1 MSLSADFLFFLIEKI
16 IISIDFWLPVIG
28 LIHLLVLQ
36 VAKKRIWPIALV
48 FSLLIFWVLAGH
60 PLIQSIQNAGI
71 DSMLELRAPDGREV
85 IFWIETNL
93 GSTLPDTNYIFLWSL
108 ISFFYLLIWFVLI
121 RFFANSKFSR
131 HINLLEKLIIAIMVI
146 YIPLASVAEKRSA
159 LKIALNQLDITSKAL
174 SVDQSHL
181 EVKEGDLGVPI
192 FLYLGES
199 TSSMNMGIYG
209 YPRDTTPTL
218 ESFSKDNDNF
228 IKIPNV
234 WATHTHTIPSLLDVF
249 SIPES
254 MKNPNSSSSIFQRSG
269 YPLIPILNSVGINTH
284 IVANHVHE
292 EFLSLVF
299 NEASTLIVPKIARG
313 AIDPYKEL
321 KKFDHEVLNEAFKI
335 FESNEN
341 NKSQLYI
348 FHSYAGHGDYR
359 NFIPK
364 KYHVNVDDFLQEIPP
379 SAIMGNVPFK
389 DVNFIESYDSAIAYI
404 DTNIV
409 KAINF
414 VKQYEHPMIFIY
426 FPDHGESVY
435 TRRAHDSSKFTVEMA
450 QIPMFVYFND
460 LAINK
465 NPEKFLRMQQRIM
478 GNKFATLSQIPSL
491 IAEIMDIEIL
501 DSRNQDSLIKC
512 SIGINDCQDS
522 LLLVRE
528 VTDNK
533 SVVKTSI
540 EQKLDAG
547 MIDATDDATNHYN
560 LIKTLD
566 IDASPGIC
574 YHRSNSI
581 GKAIRGLAVTDC
593 LEIDLV
599 IEEGDLYIFHPP
611 QENYGF
617 KFSKLLE
624 IIHERK
630 VALWIDGKNIDNIK
644 NCNTFVDK
652 TAFFSNKNISLLI
665 EFPSSVFEQSKKL
678 ENCIFS
684 LKDLGFSTS
693 YYVPEIGSKC
703 SDHLQK
709 GLKMENSEYCRLLIN
724 RINWV
729 INTDYFSDISFD
741 YSALLAISNIDNAAS
756 LRWNMWG
763 LEPSDVLKI
772 PLKKFNFIIPINS
785 DPNDI

>member
-1 MSLSADFLFFLIEKI
+1 MSLSIDFLFFLIEKI

-28 LIHLLVLQ
+28 LIHLLALQ
-36 VAKKRIWPIALV
+36 IAKKRIRSIAIV
-48 FSLLIFWVLAGH
+48 FTLLIFWVFAGH

-85 IFWIETNL
+85 IFWMKTNL
-93 GSTLPDTNYIFLWSL
+93 GSTLPNTDYIFLWSF
-108 ISFFYLLIWFVLI
+108 ISFFYLLTWFVLA
-121 RFFANSKFSR
+121 RFFINPKFSK
-131 HINLLEKLIIAIMVI
+131 HINFLEKLIIAIMVI
-146 YIPLASVAEKRSA
+146 YIPIASVAEKRSA
-159 LKIALNQLDITSKAL
+159 LKIALDQLDITSKAL
-174 SVDQSHL
+174 SVDQSYL
-181 EVKEGDLGVPI
+181 KVKEGDLGVPI

-209 YPRDTTPTL
+209 YPRDTTPNL
-218 ESFSKDNDNF
+218 DSFSQDKNF
-228 IKIPNV
+228 IKIPNM
-234 WATHTHTIPSLLDVF
+234 WATHTHTIPSLLDTF

-254 MKNPNSSSSIFQRSG
+254 GKSLDSSSSIFQRRG
-269 YPLIPILNSVGINTH
+269 YPLIPILNSAGINTH
-284 IVANHVHE
+284 IVANHVHD

-299 NEASTLIVPKIARG
+299 NDASTLIVPKIARG

-359 NFIPK
+359 NVIPK

-404 DTNIV
+404 DSNIV

-460 LAINK
+460 LAVNK

-491 IAEIMDIEIL
+491 IAEIMDIEIY

-533 SVVKTSI
+533 SVVKTAI

-566 IDASPGIC
+566 TDETPRIC

-599 IEEGDLYIFHPP
+599 IEEEELYIFHPP
-611 QENYGF
+611 QENFGF

-624 IIHERK
+624 IIHERN
-630 VALWIDGKNIDNIK
+630 VTLWIDGKNIDNIK

-652 TAFFSNKNISLLI
+652 TAFLSKKNISLFI
-665 EFPSSVFEQSKKL
+665 EFPSSMFNPSKEL

-684 LKDLGFSTS
+684 IKDLGFSTS
-693 YYVPEIGSKC
+693 YYIPEIGSKC

-709 GLKMENSEYCRLLIN
+709 GLKMENSEHCRLLNN
-724 RINWV
+724 RINW
-729 INTDYFSDISFD
+729 IISTDYFSDISFD
-741 YSALLAISNIDNAAS
+741 YSALLAISSIENAAS
-756 LRWNMWG
+756 LSWNMWG
-763 LEPSDVLKI
+763 IEASDVLKLS
-772 PLKKFNFIIPINS
+772 LKQFNLIIPINS

>member
-1 MSLSADFLFFLIEKI
+1 MSLSIDFLFFLIEKI

-28 LIHLLVLQ
+28 LIHLLALQ
-36 VAKKRIWPIALV
+36 IAKKRILSIAIV
-48 FSLLIFWVLAGH
+48 FTLLIFWVFAGH

-71 DSMLELRAPDGREV
+71 DSMLELRAPDGREI
-85 IFWIETNL
+85 IFWMETNI
-93 GSTLPDTNYIFLWSL
+93 GSTLPNTDYIFLWSF
-108 ISFFYLLIWFVLI
+108 ISFFYLLTWFVLA
-121 RFFANSKFSR
+121 RFFKNPKFLK
-131 HINLLEKLIIAIMVI
+131 HIDFLEKLIITILVI
-146 YIPLASVAEKRSA
+146 YIPVASVAEKRSA
-159 LKIALNQLDITSKAL
+159 LKIALDQLDITSKAL

-181 EVKEGDLGVPI
+181 KVKEGDLGVPI

-209 YPRDTTPTL
+209 YPRDTTPNL
-218 ESFSKDNDNF
+218 ESFSQDKNF
-228 IKIPNV
+228 IKIPNM
-234 WATHTHTIPSLLDVF
+234 WATHTHTIPSLLDAF

-254 MKNPNSSSSIFQRSG
+254 GKSRDSSSSIFQRSG

-348 FHSYAGHGDYR
+348 FHSYEGHGDYK
-359 NFIPK
+359 NLIPK
-364 KYHVNVDDFLQEIPP
+364 KVHSNVDDFLQDIPA

-389 DVNFIESYDSAIAYI
+389 DASFIESYDSAIKYI

-414 VKQYEHPMIFIY
+414 VKQYEHPMIFMY

-450 QIPMFVYFND
+450 QIPMFLYFND
-460 LAINK
+460 LAIGK

-491 IAEIMDIEIL
+491 IAEIMDIEIY

-533 SVVKTSI
+533 SVVKTAI

-566 IDASPGIC
+566 IDETLGIC

-599 IEEGDLYIFHPP
+599 IEEEELYIFHPP
-611 QENYGF
+611 KKNYGF

-624 IIHERK
+624 IIHERN

-652 TAFFSNKNISLLI
+652 ASFLSKKNISLLI
-665 EFPSSVFEQSKKL
+665 EFPSSMLDPSKEL

-684 LKDLGFSTS
+684 IKDLGFSTS
-693 YYVPEIGSKC
+693 YYIPAIGSKC
-703 SDHLQK
+703 SSHLQK
-709 GLKMENSEYCRLLIN
+709 GLKMENSEHCRLLNN
-724 RINWV
+724 RIDW
-729 INTDYFSDISFD
+729 IISTDYFSDISFD
-741 YSALLAISNIDNAAS
+741 YSALLAISSIENAAS
-756 LRWNMWG
+756 LSWNMWG
-763 LEPSDVLKI
+763 IEASDVLKL
-772 PLKKFNFIIPINS
+772 PLKQFNLIIPINS

>member
-1 MSLSADFLFFLIEKI
+1 MSLSVDFLFFLIEKI

-28 LIHLLVLQ
+28 LIHLLALQ
-36 VAKKRIWPIALV
+36 IAKKRIRSIALV
-48 FSLLIFWVLAGH
+48 FSLLIFWILAGH

-85 IFWIETNL
+85 IFWMETNL
-93 GSTLPDTNYIFLWSL
+93 GSTLPDTNYIFLWSF
-108 ISFFYLLIWFVLI
+108 ISFFYLLTWFVLA
-121 RFFANSKFSR
+121 RFFTNLKFSK
-131 HINLLEKLIIAIMVI
+131 HINFLEKLIITIMVI
-146 YIPLASVAEKRSA
+146 YIPIASVAEKRSA
-159 LKIALNQLDITSKAL
+159 LKIALDQLDITSKAL

-181 EVKEGDLGVPI
+181 KVNEGDLGVPI

-209 YPRDTTPTL
+209 YPRDTTPNL
-218 ESFSKDNDNF
+218 ESFSQDKNF
-228 IKIPNV
+228 IKIPNM
-234 WATHTHTIPSLLDVF
+234 WATHTHTIPSLLDAF

-254 MKNPNSSSSIFQRSG
+254 GKSLDSSSSIFQRSG

-299 NEASTLIVPKIARG
+299 KDASTLIVPKIARG

-335 FESNEN
+335 FESKEN

-348 FHSYAGHGDYR
+348 FHSYAGHGDYK

-364 KYHVNVDDFLQEIPP
+364 KFHSNVDDFLQDIHP

-389 DVNFIESYDSAIAYI
+389 DINFIESYDSAIKYI

-409 KAINF
+409 KAMNF
-414 VKQYEHPMIFIY
+414 VKQYEHPMIFMY

-450 QIPMFVYFND
+450 QIPMFLYFND
-460 LAINK
+460 LAIGK
-465 NPEKFLRMQQRIM
+465 NPEKFLRMQQRIKA
-478 GNKFATLSQIPSL
+478 NKFATLSQIPSL
-491 IAEIMDIEIL
+491 IAEIMDIELL
-501 DSRNQDSLIKC
+501 DSINQDNLLQC
-512 SIGINDCQDS
+512 SIGKNDCQDS

-533 SVVKTSI
+533 SVVKTAI
-540 EQKLDAG
+540 DQLLDPG

-566 IDASPGIC
+566 IDSHTRIC

-599 IEEGDLYIFHPP
+599 IEDEDLFIFHPP

-617 KFSKLLE
+617 KFNKLLE
-624 IIHERK
+624 IIQERN
-630 VALWIDGKNIDNIK
+630 VDLWIDGKNIDNIK
-644 NCNTFVDK
+644 NCNTFIDK
-652 TAFFSNKNISLLI
+652 VSFLSKKNISLLI
-665 EFPSSVFEQSKKL
+665 EFPSSMFDPSKEL

-684 LKDLGFSTS
+684 IKDLGFSTS
-693 YYVPEIGSKC
+693 YYIPEIGSKC

-709 GLKMENSEYCRLLIN
+709 GLKMENSEHCRLLNN
-724 RINWV
+724 RINW
-729 INTDYFSDISFD
+729 IISTDYFSDISFD
-741 YSALLAISNIDNAAS
+741 YSALLAISSIENAAS
-756 LRWNMWG
+756 LSWNMWG
-763 LEPSDVLKI
+763 IEASDVSKL
-772 PLKKFNFIIPINS
+772 PLKQFNLIIPINS

>member
-1 MSLSADFLFFLIEKI
+1 MSLSIDFLFFLIEKV

-28 LIHLLVLQ
+28 LIHLLALQ
-36 VAKKRIWPIALV
+36 IAKKRIRSIAIV
-48 FSLLIFWVLAGH
+48 FTLLIFWVFAGH

-85 IFWIETNL
+85 IFWMKTNL
-93 GSTLPDTNYIFLWSL
+93 GSTLPNTNYIFLWSF
-108 ISFFYLLIWFVLI
+108 ISFFYLLTWLVLA
-121 RFFANSKFSR
+121 RFFINPKFSK
-131 HINLLEKLIIAIMVI
+131 HINFLEKLIITIMVI
-146 YIPLASVAEKRSA
+146 YIPIASVAEKRSA
-159 LKIALNQLDITSKAL
+159 LKIALDQLDITSKAL

-181 EVKEGDLGVPI
+181 KVKEGDLGVPI

-209 YPRDTTPTL
+209 YPRDTTPNL
-218 ESFSKDNDNF
+218 DSFSQDKNF
-228 IKIPNV
+228 IKIPNM
-234 WATHTHTIPSLLDVF
+234 WATHTHTIPSLLDTF

-254 MKNPNSSSSIFQRSG
+254 GKSLDSSSSIFQRRG
-269 YPLIPILNSVGINTH
+269 YPLIPILNSAGINTH
-284 IVANHVHE
+284 IVANHVHD

-299 NEASTLIVPKIARG
+299 NDASTLIVPKIARR

-404 DTNIV
+404 DSNIV
-409 KAINF
+409 KAMNF

-652 TAFFSNKNISLLI
+652 TAFLSNKNISMFI
-665 EFPSSVFEQSKKL
+665 EFPSSVFEESKKL

-709 GLKMENSEYCRLLIN
+709 GLKMENSESCRLLVN

-772 PLKKFNFIIPINS
+772 PLKKFNFILPINS
-785 DPNDI
+785 DPNNI

>member
-1 MSLSADFLFFLIEKI
+1 MSLSIDFLFFLIEKI

-28 LIHLLVLQ
+28 LIHLLALQ
-36 VAKKRIWPIALV
+36 IAKKRIRSIAIV
-48 FSLLIFWVLAGH
+48 FTLLIFWVFAGH

-85 IFWIETNL
+85 IFWMKTNL
-93 GSTLPDTNYIFLWSL
+93 GSTLPNTDYIFLWSF
-108 ISFFYLLIWFVLI
+108 ISFFYLLTWFVLA
-121 RFFANSKFSR
+121 RFFINPKFSK
-131 HINLLEKLIIAIMVI
+131 HINFLEKLIIAIMVI
-146 YIPLASVAEKRSA
+146 YIPIASVAEKRSA
-159 LKIALNQLDITSKAL
+159 LKIALDQLDITSKAL
-174 SVDQSHL
+174 SVDQSYL
-181 EVKEGDLGVPI
+181 KVKEGDLGVPI

-209 YPRDTTPTL
+209 YPRDTTPNL
-218 ESFSKDNDNF
+218 DSFSQDKNF
-228 IKIPNV
+228 IKIPNM
-234 WATHTHTIPSLLDVF
+234 WATHTHTIPSLLDTF

-254 MKNPNSSSSIFQRSG
+254 GKSLDSSSSIFQRRG
-269 YPLIPILNSVGINTH
+269 YPLIPILNSAGINTH
-284 IVANHVHE
+284 IVANHVHD

-299 NEASTLIVPKIARG
+299 NDASTLIVPKIARG

-359 NFIPK
+359 NVIPK

-404 DTNIV
+404 DSNIV

-460 LAINK
+460 LAVNK

-491 IAEIMDIEIL
+491 IAEIMDIEIY

-533 SVVKTSI
+533 SVVKTAI

-566 IDASPGIC
+566 TDETPRIC

-599 IEEGDLYIFHPP
+599 IEEEELYIFHPP
-611 QENYGF
+611 QENFGF

-624 IIHERK
+624 IIHERN
-630 VALWIDGKNIDNIK
+630 VTLWIDGKNIDNIK

-652 TAFFSNKNISLLI
+652 TAFLSKKNISLFI
-665 EFPSSVFEQSKKL
+665 EFPSSMFNPSKEL

-684 LKDLGFSTS
+684 IKDLGFSTS
-693 YYVPEIGSKC
+693 YYIPEIGSKC

-709 GLKMENSEYCRLLIN
+709 GLKMENSENCRLLVN

-741 YSALLAISNIDNAAS
+741 YSALLAISSIENAAS
-756 LRWNMWG
+756 LSWNMWG
-763 LEPSDVLKI
+763 IEASDVLKLS
-772 PLKKFNFIIPINS
+772 LKQFNLIIPINS